1 MQYNKQIKFN
11 YYNVTYRVN
20 INYYNKIQARYKRKY
35 TKRNAAARSKLLS
48 FVFISVGN
56 VINNT

>member
-1 MQYNKQIKFN
+1 MKYKLS
-11 YYNVTYRVN
+11 
-20 INYYNKIQARYKRKY
+20 YKRKY
-35 TKRNAAARSKLLS
+35 TKRNAAARSKLLR